1 MALLDR
7 FLDAMKLNDDDE
19 FDDDDFLDDEFD
31 DDEDEV
37 KPKNRFF

>member
-19 FDDDDFLDDEFD
+19 FDDDDFDESDDDANVFD
-31 DDEDEV
+31 DANLD
-37 KPKNRFF
+37 F